1 MKLISPSHWYY
12 CVASNVNKVI
22 LSDNFGLNLLMNRK
36 GKKLMFFHRDNA
48 LTKCI

>member
-22 LSDNFGLNLLMNRK
+22 LSGYFGLNLLMNRK
-36 GKKLMFFHRDNA
+36 GKKTTTDVLP
-48 LTKCI
+48 